1 MKIFLKFNR
10 TTISS
15 IFFIPAIRLPSFYK
29 GRSWP
34 KPIFRHVLNLSTWI
48 LCLLTFS
55 EAVFASATIAR
66 EQFDRRTPLVQAV
79 EMVGPAVVN
88 IYTEE
93 VAPEVQNPFRGLGE
107 NFFDQFFKDFFPP
120 ITSQRRSL
128 GSGVIIDKEGHV
140 LTNEHVV
147 AKAVRIKVI
156 LIDQR
161 EYDARLVGADT
172 KSDLA
177 VIKIESPERLPFVKL
192 GRSDDLMIG
201 ETVLAIGNPFGLQHT
216 VTTGIISALNRSI
229 STGEDLIYHDFIQV
243 DASINPGN
251 SGGPLLN
258 INGEL
263 IGINT
268 AIYQKAEGIGFAI
281 PIDHAKRIKHD
292 LISFGKVRRGWIG
305 ISVQDMTRDILRHY
319 KMQRS
324 QGILILEVDKNSP
337 ADKIGIERGDIIT
350 SINGHAIKSRLDYRN
365 RLSTYSIGNTVKLAV
380 LHNGQE
386 RTYRLKVA
394 SIPKSFVAE
403 FVRKR
408 LGLQVGNITRPL
420 VNKFQLFTR
429 NGVVVTKAQ
438 RGSPGGRRGISPG
451 DVIRQVNQ
459 SSVSNMKEFNKAII
473 DAGDRDST
481 LLLVQRGRYGYYVT
495 LDH

>member
-1 MKIFLKFNR
+1 MKFFLRFKL
-10 TTISS
+10 S
-15 IFFIPAIRLPSFYK
+15 IWL
-29 GRSWP
+29 
-34 KPIFRHVLNLSTWI
+34 
-48 LCLLTFS
+48 LCLLIVG
-55 EAVFASATIAR
+55 AGFASITFAK
-66 EQFDRRTPLVQAV
+66 EKFNRRTPLVQAV
-79 EMVGPAVVN
+79 EKVGPAVVN

-93 VAPEVQNPFRGLGE
+93 AVPEVQNPFRGLGD

-128 GSGVIIDKEGHV
+128 GSGVIIDSEGHV

-161 EYDARLVGADT
+161 EYDARLVGADI

-177 VIKIESPERLPFVKL
+177 VIKIESRERLPFVKL

-229 STGEDLIYHDFIQV
+229 SAGQDLVYHDFIQV

-319 KMQRS
+319 KMQRH
-324 QGILILEVDKNSP
+324 QGILIQEVDENSP
-337 ADKIGIERGDIIT
+337 ADKVGIERGDIIT
-350 SINGHAIKSRLDYRN
+350 SIDGHAIKSKLDYRN
-365 RLSTYSIGNTVKLAV
+365 RFSTYSIGNTVKLAV
-380 LHNGQE
+380 LHDGHE

-408 LGLQVGNITRPL
+408 LGLLVDNITGRW
-420 VNKFQLFTR
+420 VHKFQLSTK
-429 NGVVVTKAQ
+429 NGVVVTKSH
-438 RGSPGGRRGISPG
+438 RGSVAGRRGISPG

-459 SSVSNMKEFNKAII
+459 SSVSNLQEFNKAII